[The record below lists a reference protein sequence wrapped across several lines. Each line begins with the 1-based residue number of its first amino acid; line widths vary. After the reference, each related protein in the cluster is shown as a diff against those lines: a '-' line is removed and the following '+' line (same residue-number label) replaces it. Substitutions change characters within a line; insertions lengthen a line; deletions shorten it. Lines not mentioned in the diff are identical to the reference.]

1 MLTPRSYFL
10 NTTNKQSF
18 LKPFLTIE
26 QQINQLK
33 SRGMNFHDEKKAKY
47 YLENLNYYRLG
58 GYWLIFEENHD
69 SHKFKENTYF
79 EDVLN
84 LYIFDR
90 ELRLLLLDAIE
101 RIEVSIR
108 SKLAYL
114 LAENFGSH
122 AHLKPE
128 IFSSSLKYEKTFSKL
143 KAEIDRNKS
152 EIFIKH
158 HLDKYN
164 EELPPIWVSV
174 EVMTMGQISSW
185 YSNIKDRKYR
195 QIIAKYYGLDEK
207 ILSSF
212 LHHLTIVRN
221 TSAHHSRV
229 WNRKFTIDFSLPNF
243 PKELNEKFNPSS
255 KKYIY
260 NTLIMCEYL
269 LNIISEDSN
278 WRKKLDDLILK
289 HNIDVKLMG
298 FV

>member
-18 LKPFLTIE
+18 LKPFLTID
-26 QQINQLK
+26 QQMHQLK

-108 SKLAYL
+108 SKLAYH
-114 LAENFGSH
+114 LAESFGSH
-122 AHLKPE
+122 AHLKSE
-128 IFSSSLKYEKTFSKL
+128 IFSSSLKYEKTLDKL

-152 EIFIKH
+152 EIYIKH
-158 HLDKYN
+158 HLDKYS
-164 EELPPIWVSV
+164 EDLPPIWVSV

-243 PKELNEKFNPSS
+243 PKELNERFNISS

-278 WRKKLDDLILK
+278 WRKRLDDLILK
-289 HNIDVKLMG
+289 HNIDVKRMG

>member
-1 MLTPRSYFL
+1 M
-10 NTTNKQSF
+10 TTTKQSF
-18 LKPFLTIE
+18 IKPFLTIE

-58 GYWLIFEENHD
+58 GYWLIFEKNHE
-69 SHKFKENTYF
+69 SHQFRDNTYF

-108 SKLAYL
+108 SRLAYH
-114 LAENFGSH
+114 LAESFGSH

-128 IFSSSLKYEKTFSKL
+128 IFVSPLKYARTLTKL
-143 KAEIDRNKS
+143 KSELDRNRS

-158 HLDKYN
+158 HSDKYS

-185 YSNIKDRKYR
+185 YSNIKDRKHR

-243 PKELNEKFNPSS
+243 PKELNEKFNPASR
-255 KKYIY
+255 KYIY
-260 NTLIMCEYL
+260 NTLVMCEYL
-269 LNIISEDSN
+269 MNIISEDSS
-278 WRKKLDDLILK
+278 WKKRLDDLILK
-289 HNIDVKLMG
+289 HNIDVKRMG
-298 FV
+298 F

>member
-10 NTTNKQSF
+10 NPTTKQSF
-18 LKPFLTIE
+18 IKPFLTIE
-26 QQINQLK
+26 QQISQLK
-33 SRGMNFHDEKKAKY
+33 FRGMNFHDEEKAKY

-58 GYWLIFEENHD
+58 GYWLIFEKNHET
-69 SHKFKENTYF
+69 HEFKDNTYF
-79 EDVLN
+79 EEILN

-108 SKLAYL
+108 SRLAYV
-114 LAENFGSH
+114 LAQSFGSH
-122 AHLKPE
+122 PHLKPE
-128 IFSSSLKYEKTFSKL
+128 IFASSFKYEKTLSKL
-143 KAEIDRNKS
+143 KAEIDRNRS
-152 EIFIKH
+152 EIFINH
-158 HLDKYN
+158 HLDKYS

-174 EVMTMGQISSW
+174 EVMTMGQISNW
-185 YSNIKDRKYR
+185 YSNVKDRKYR

-229 WNRKFTIDFSLPNF
+229 WNRKFTIDFILPNF
-243 PKELNEKFNPSS
+243 PKELNEKFNLSS

-260 NTLIMCEYL
+260 NTLVMCEYL
-269 LNIISEDSN
+269 MNIISDDNS
-278 WRKKLDDLILK
+278 WKKRLDNLIVK
-289 HNIDVKLMG
+289 HNVEVKRMG
-298 FV
+298 F